1 MLKLCRRIPPLL
13 CLCNSGQLSN
23 ARDVWNHLGVET
35 GEALSTMAEIVVE
48 KKRNMGWLMWLLIAL
63 AVALLLWWIFRGMGR
78 DADMTAERGRVADTA
93 GPITDAAML
102 YGTADATQYVG
113 RQVQL
118 QNARVLSV
126 TGDANFWVGEAEGR
140 QLLVRLDEQPTPNQP
155 ATEGRYDV
163 NPGQT
168 VNVYGDVRAFP
179 GWSAVETEW
188 KLDSSL
194 RSNFEN
200 QRVYV
205 HANRLDIVSRP

>member
-1 MLKLCRRIPPLL
+1 
-13 CLCNSGQLSN
+13 
-23 ARDVWNHLGVET
+23 
-35 GEALSTMAEIVVE
+35 MAEIAVE
-48 KKRNMGWLMWLLIAL
+48 KKKNMSWLVWLLIAAAIL
-63 AVALLLWWIFRGMGR
+63 LLLWWIFTRTGR
-78 DADMTAERGRVADTA
+78 DTDLMTERGRTAEMTTA
-93 GPITDAAML
+93 GPITDAALL
-102 YGTADATQYVG
+102 YGAADATQHVG

-179 GWSAVETEW
+179 GWSTAESEW
-188 KLDSSL
+188 RVDPSL